1 MQPSRFLVPFC
12 GAVLALLVAVPL
24 VFIVLQAIFPDLA
37 KGSLANP
44 LAHVQATLGDP
55 ALLKLTGNTIAL
67 GLAVVCVSALI
78 GVPLGVL
85 RGLFD
90 VPLARFWDLV
100 LLVPF
105 MVPPYI
111 AAMGWILLLQ
121 PGGFLQQLTG
131 VNMAGLL
138 FSFTGVVLVMALN
151 LFSAV
156 YFAISRAVQGNGSR
170 LAEVAN
176 IFGAN
181 HWQAFWR
188 VVLPLALPAL
198 AASLLLVFAASI
210 EEYGTPA
217 VLASNA
223 GFYVLV
229 TGIEQRFS
237 DWPIDLPGAAMLS
250 VILMVLALSAWYAQR
265 WITAGRDYATNTG
278 KPNAST
284 LRALGVWRWPV
295 CVLFAAVTL
304 LATLAPLFAVAATA
318 FTGTLSGGLTF
329 ENLSLRHFSGLF
341 EQGSQALSALGF
353 SFSLAA
359 GAALLTGIFGA
370 VLAYTVLRTPGKAVA
385 WLDGATMLP
394 NAMPG
399 IVVAVGMILAW
410 NQPWLPVTPYNTWV
424 ILLMAYMCLLLPYP
438 LRYAHAALRQIG
450 SNLEAS
456 AFVHGV
462 GFGRTLWHIV
472 LPLVAPAV
480 GAAMLLVFAIAS
492 RELVASLLLAPTGT
506 QTVSLFIW
514 RQFDQG
520 SIGQG
525 MAMSL
530 ITIGVTCL
538 LLVLAHGLTVWAKK
552 RLSERA

>member
-12 GAVLALLVAVPL
+12 AAVLALLVAVPL

-44 LAHVQATLGDP
+44 FAHLQATLGDP
-55 ALLKLTGNTIAL
+55 SLLKLTGNTIAL
-67 GLAVVCVSALI
+67 GVAVVCVSALI

-138 FSFTGVVLVMALN
+138 FSFTGVVLVMSLN

-181 HWQAFWR
+181 QWQAFWR

-250 VILMVLALSAWYAQR
+250 IILMVLALSAW
-265 WITAGRDYATNTG
+265 
-278 KPNAST
+278 
-284 LRALGVWRWPV
+284 
-295 CVLFAAVTL
+295 
-304 LATLAPLFAVAATA
+304 
-318 FTGTLSGGLTF
+318 
-329 ENLSLRHFSGLF
+329 
-341 EQGSQALSALGF
+341 
-353 SFSLAA
+353 
-359 GAALLTGIFGA
+359 
-370 VLAYTVLRTPGKAVA
+370 
-385 WLDGATMLP
+385 
-394 NAMPG
+394 
-399 IVVAVGMILAW
+399 
-410 NQPWLPVTPYNTWV
+410 
-424 ILLMAYMCLLLPYP
+424 
-438 LRYAHAALRQIG
+438 
-450 SNLEAS
+450 
-456 AFVHGV
+456 
-462 GFGRTLWHIV
+462 
-472 LPLVAPAV
+472 
-480 GAAMLLVFAIAS
+480 
-492 RELVASLLLAPTGT
+492 
-506 QTVSLFIW
+506 
-514 RQFDQG
+514 
-520 SIGQG
+520 
-525 MAMSL
+525 
-530 ITIGVTCL
+530 
-538 LLVLAHGLTVWAKK
+538 
-552 RLSERA
+552 